1 MMNWIDVGSADQLK
15 VGEMKRVRAR
25 GRKLLLCR
33 TATGHYCVDEM
44 CSHEDYSLWF
54 GSLKNDSIKCSLH
67 GSYFDL
73 ISGRPLNA
81 PADCPLRTYPVEVL
95 DGRVRINPDAKA

>member
-15 VGEMKRVRAR
+15 VGEMKRVRAL

>member
-15 VGEMKRVRAR
+15 IGGMKRVRVQ

-81 PADCPLRTYPVEVL
+81 PADCPLRTYPLEVL